1 MSFELYTTGSNKKIQ
16 YLTIYKVNENA
27 TIPADLITLNANYSQ
42 VLGLNSSGELV
53 CKPVLD

>member
-1 MSFELYTTGSNKKIQ
+1 MKIR
-16 YLTIYKVNENA
+16 YLTIYQVSNR

-42 VLGLNSSGELV
+42 VLGLNSRGELV

>member
-1 MSFELYTTGSNKKIQ
+1 MKIQ
-16 YLTIYKVNENA
+16 YLIIYQVSSE
-27 TIPADLITLNANYSQ
+27 TIPANLITLNANYSQ

>member
-1 MSFELYTTGSNKKIQ
+1 MKIQ
-16 YLTIYKVNENA
+16 YLTIYQIESK

-53 CKPVLD
+53 CKPALD

>member
-1 MSFELYTTGSNKKIQ
+1 MGIQ
-16 YLTIYKVNENA
+16 YLITYQVSNI

-42 VLGLNSSGELV
+42 VLGLNSRGALV

>member
-1 MSFELYTTGSNKKIQ
+1 MKIR
-16 YLTIYKVNENA
+16 YLTIYQVSST

-53 CKPVLD
+53 CKSVLD